1 MAQVDNVHQ
10 ALLSFSL
17 WVRCGLKPSIQNVIE
32 LKRANPTGLKNP
44 VLMFVV
50 PRAMEHVVDRFV
62 LEVVQAWDLLNTE
75 LRRQNLRSLGVSH
88 KDYRHLKRIRN
99 KLLAHRIEN
108 KLKTKRHEVWYKSR
122 YGNYESVLA
131 LVERVAERVDSRIK
145 RLEFTRKLYAKSHSA
160 NVVQAITQGDIQA
173 LLEALKKHG
182 IY

>member
-1 MAQVDNVHQ
+1 MSQVGNAHQ

-17 WVRCGLKPSIQNVIE
+17 WVRCGLKASIQNVIE
-32 LKRANPTGLKNP
+32 LSRANPTGLKNP
-44 VLMFVV
+44 VLTFVV

-62 LEVVQAWDLLNTE
+62 LEVVQAWELLNAE
-75 LRRQNLRSLGVSH
+75 LKRQKLRSLGVSH

-108 KLKTKRHEVWYKSR
+108 RLKTKRHDVWYKST

-131 LVERVAERVDSRIK
+131 LVERVAERVDSRIQ
-145 RLEFTRKLYAKSHSA
+145 RLEFAGKLYAKSHSA
-160 NVVQAITQGDIQA
+160 NVVQSITQGDIQA